1 MESIV
6 IIGGGQ
12 AAAFAAQTLRKEGF
26 EGTLSIISDE
36 EKIFYERPPLSKSVL
51 AGEESP
57 EILSFFSPEAIDAL
71 NIDWHKPKHAEA
83 IDRDAQTVTLND
95 GTTLPYDRLILATG
109 SRPRVPNANWTAFE
123 NVHTLRT
130 IDDSLKLQAAFKAG
144 KRLAII
150 GGGWIGL
157 EVAATANKLGLNVNL
172 FELAPRLCGRSAPPE
187 VSEYLYNLHTG
198 KGTNIHLN
206 CGAIDLAENADGTL
220 TLTTECNEVNA
231 DIVLVGAGA
240 EIATELAEN
249 AGLEIK
255 GGIIVD
261 EFGQTSDPNIYAA
274 GDVAIHPVVGFC
286 TQSWANAQYQAM
298 IAAKA
303 IMGKNPPAYGEIPW
317 VWSDQYDHNIQIM
330 SLPIDEECTLI
341 IRDSGETQKAYI
353 HLDSENR
360 VRSIVAINDP
370 KVIGIGRM
378 WFKRNMVLDPEK
390 LADTSIDVMTLR

>member
-1 MESIV
+1 M
-6 IIGGGQ
+6 
-12 AAAFAAQTLRKEGF
+12 
-26 EGTLSIISDE
+26 
-36 EKIFYERPPLSKSVL
+36 
-51 AGEESP
+51 
-57 EILSFFSPEAIDAL
+57 
-71 NIDWHKPKHAEA
+71 
-83 IDRDAQTVTLND
+83 
-95 GTTLPYDRLILATG
+95 
-109 SRPRVPNANWTAFE
+109 
-123 NVHTLRT
+123 
-130 IDDSLKLQAAFKAG
+130 
-144 KRLAII
+144 
-150 GGGWIGL
+150 
-157 EVAATANKLGLNVNL
+157 
-172 FELAPRLCGRSAPPE
+172 
-187 VSEYLYNLHTG
+187 
-198 KGTNIHLN
+198 
-206 CGAIDLAENADGTL
+206 
-220 TLTTECNEVNA
+220 NA

-330 SLPIDEECTLI
+330 SLPIDEDCSLI

-353 HLDSENR
+353 HLDRENR

-378 WFKRNMVLDPEK
+378 WFKRKLVLDPEK